1 MGEGCRLVTA
11 EPEYS
16 EGVVCMIKSV
26 GIDLGGIGE
35 HKVRCL
41 DENAQMCDGFGFDTS
56 RVGLTKLEE
65 RIFSDGSNP
74 VIVFEPTGLAWLLVA
89 VYLKSRHPDSRL
101 VRVQAQKVVAL
112 RKYLNRSSK
121 SDKIDSLTLAKMPFI
136 DPEKL
141 EEIYLPPGK
150 IYAIQRLARQRKRLE
165 SEIAGHKKRIGSIV
179 DGHFPGIR
187 SAFSD
192 PWSAQARAFLRSR
205 LNPLTVIRAG
215 EKALCAFLTKAR
227 KHCRIEASVESHGIY
242 LACREAAALYKAS
255 SSVGTIDD
263 DFFSS
268 LQDEVSRELRIMEME
283 EAESAAIANRIE
295 GLYLE
300 IHPSDNLRTIPGVG
314 SITAPV
320 FLATIGNPARFRS
333 QSSFANYCGVVPGAN
348 QSSDSEAKGLRMT
361 KAGPPIMRWAL
372 FQASQI
378 ARAHDPQLACVYYR
392 EMVHNGKNH
401 MQAMGAVMSHM
412 SARVLAVLRE
422 DKPYE
427 IRDING
433 SIVSRE
439 EAKQIILAKYQ
450 VPEEIRRERRHRKT
464 PGSPNLQKKLR
475 EMLVPRVHEAAAAPQ
490 PAVT

>member
-1 MGEGCRLVTA
+1 
-11 EPEYS
+11 
-16 EGVVCMIKSV
+16 MIKSV
-26 GIDLGGIGE
+26 GIDLVGIGE

-41 DENAQMCDGFGFDTS
+41 DERAQMCDGFSFDTT
-56 RVGLTKLEE
+56 RAGLAKLEE
-65 RIFSDGSNP
+65 RIFSNGSNP

-89 VYLKSRHPDSRL
+89 VYLKSQHPDSRL

-141 EEIYLPPGK
+141 EEIYFPPAK

-165 SEIAGHKKRIGSIV
+165 NDIAGRKKRIGSIV

-192 PWSAQARAFLRSR
+192 PWSAHARAFLRSR
-205 LNPLTVIRAG
+205 LNPLAVVRSG
-215 EKALCAFLTKAR
+215 EKALCAFLSKAR
-227 KHCRIEASVESHGIY
+227 KHCRIEASVESHGVY
-242 LACREAAALYKAS
+242 LVCREVAALYKAS
-255 SSVGTIDD
+255 SSIKTIDN
-263 DFFSS
+263 DFFSA
-268 LQDEVSRELRIMEME
+268 LQDEISRELRLMEIE
-283 EAESAAIANRIE
+283 ETESAAIAKRLE
-295 GLYLE
+295 KLYLE

-314 SITAPV
+314 DHTAPV
-320 FLATIGNPARFRS
+320 FLATIGDPARFRS
-333 QSSFANYCGVVPGAN
+333 QSSFANYCGIVPGAN

-361 KAGPPIMRWAL
+361 KAGPAIMRWAL
-372 FQASQI
+372 FQAGYIGRS
-378 ARAHDPQLACVYYR
+378 HDPQLACVYYR

-427 IRDING
+427 LRDKDG
-433 SIVSRE
+433 RPVSRE
-439 EAKQIILAKYQ
+439 EARKIILTRYQ
-450 VPEEIRRERRHRKT
+450 VPEEIRRERRRRKT
-464 PGSPNLQKKLR
+464 AGNPGLQKKLR
-475 EMLVPRVHEAAAAPQ
+475 EMLVPREHEAAVAPQ
-490 PAVT
+490 PG

>member
-1 MGEGCRLVTA
+1 
-11 EPEYS
+11 
-16 EGVVCMIKSV
+16 MIKSV

-41 DENAQMCDGFGFDTS
+41 DEKAQMCDGFGFDTS
-56 RVGLTKLEE
+56 MAGLAKLEK
-65 RIFSDGSNP
+65 RIFIDGSNP
-74 VIVFEPTGLAWLLVA
+74 IIVFEPTGLAWLLVA
-89 VYLKSRHPDSRL
+89 VYLKGRHPDSRL

-121 SDKIDSLTLAKMPFI
+121 SDKIDSLTLAKMSFI

-141 EEIYLPPGK
+141 EEIYLPSSE

-192 PWSAQARAFLRSR
+192 PWSAHARAFLRSR
-205 LNPLTVIRAG
+205 LNPLTVVRNG
-215 EKALCAFLTKAR
+215 EKSLCAFLTKAR
-227 KHCRIEASVESHGIY
+227 RHCRVEASVESHGIY
-242 LACREAAALYKAS
+242 LACRETAALYKAS
-255 SSVGTIDD
+255 SSVETIDD
-263 DFFSS
+263 DFFSA
-268 LQDEVSRELRIMEME
+268 LQDEVSRELRLMEIE
-283 EAESAAIANRIE
+283 EVESAAIAKRIE
-295 GLYLE
+295 KLYLKL
-300 IHPSDNLRTIPGVG
+300 HPSDNLRTIPGVG
-314 SITAPV
+314 NHTAPI

-361 KAGPPIMRWAL
+361 KAGPAIMRWAL
-372 FQASQI
+372 FQAGGIS
-378 ARAHDPQLACVYYR
+378 RAHDPQLACVYHR

-422 DKPYE
+422 DKPYAL
-427 IRDING
+427 RDVDG

-439 EAKQIILAKYQ
+439 EAKKIIMAKYQ

-464 PGSPNLQKKLR
+464 PGSPSLQKKLR
-475 EMLVPRVHEAAAAPQ
+475 EMLVPRVREAAAAPQ
-490 PAVT
+490 PVMT

>member
-1 MGEGCRLVTA
+1 
-11 EPEYS
+11 
-16 EGVVCMIKSV
+16 MIKSV

-41 DENAQMCDGFGFDTS
+41 DEKAQMCDGFSFETT
-56 RVGLTKLEE
+56 RAGLVKLEE
-65 RIFSDGSNP
+65 RVFSNGSNP
-74 VIVFEPTGLAWLLVA
+74 VIIFEPTGLAWLLVA

-141 EEIYLPPGK
+141 EEIYFPPAK
-150 IYAIQRLARQRKRLE
+150 IYAIQRLARQRRRLE
-165 SEIAGHKKRIGSIV
+165 NEIAGRKKRIGSIV

-192 PWSAQARAFLRSR
+192 PWSAHARAFLRSR
-205 LNPLTVIRAG
+205 LNPLAVVRSG
-215 EKALCAFLTKAR
+215 EKALCAFLSKSR
-227 KHCRIEASVESHGIY
+227 KHCRIEASVESHGVY
-242 LACREAAALYKAS
+242 LVCREVAALYKAS
-255 SSVGTIDD
+255 SSIKTIDN
-263 DFFSS
+263 DFFSA
-268 LQDEVSRELRIMEME
+268 LQDEISRELRLMEIE
-283 EAESAAIANRIE
+283 ETESAAIAKRLE
-295 GLYLE
+295 KFYLE

-314 SITAPV
+314 DHTAPV
-320 FLATIGNPARFRS
+320 FLATIGDPARFRS
-333 QSSFANYCGVVPGAN
+333 QSSFANYCGIVPGAN

-361 KAGPPIMRWAL
+361 KAGPAIMRWAL
-372 FQASQI
+372 FQAGYIGRS
-378 ARAHDPQLACVYYR
+378 HDPQLACVYYR

-427 IRDING
+427 LRDKDG
-433 SIVSRE
+433 RLVSRE
-439 EAKQIILAKYQ
+439 EARKIILTRYQ
-450 VPEEIRRERRHRKT
+450 VPEEIRRQRRRRKT

-475 EMLVPRVHEAAAAPQ
+475 EMLVPRVYEAAAAPQ
-490 PAVT
+490 PG

>member
-1 MGEGCRLVTA
+1 
-11 EPEYS
+11 
-16 EGVVCMIKSV
+16 MIKSV

-41 DENAQMCDGFGFDTS
+41 DEKAQMCDGFGFDTS
-56 RVGLTKLEE
+56 RAGLAKLEE
-65 RIFSDGSNP
+65 RIFIDGSNP
-74 VIVFEPTGLAWLLVA
+74 IIIFEPTGLAWLLVA
-89 VYLKSRHPDSRL
+89 VYLKGRHPDSRL

-141 EEIYLPPGK
+141 EEIYLPTGK

-165 SEIAGHKKRIGSIV
+165 NDIAGRKKRIGSIV
-179 DGHFPGIR
+179 DGYFPGIR

-192 PWSAQARAFLRSR
+192 PWSAHARAFLRSR
-205 LNPLTVIRAG
+205 LNPLTVVRYG
-215 EKALCAFLTKAR
+215 EKALCSFLIKAR
-227 KHCRIEASVESHGIY
+227 RHCRIEASVESHGIY
-242 LACREAAALYKAS
+242 LACREATTLYKAS

-263 DFFSS
+263 DFFTA
-268 LQDEVSRELRIMEME
+268 LQDEVSRELRLMEIE
-283 EAESAAIANRIE
+283 EDESAAIAKRIE
-295 GLYLE
+295 KLYME

-314 SITAPV
+314 NHTAPI
-320 FLATIGNPARFRS
+320 FLATIGDPARFRS
-333 QSSFANYCGVVPGAN
+333 QSSFANYCGIVPGAN

-361 KAGPPIMRWAL
+361 KAGPAIMRWAL
-372 FQASQI
+372 FQAGQI
-378 ARAHDPQLACVYYR
+378 GRSHDPQLACVYYR

-427 IRDING
+427 LRDIDG

-439 EAKQIILAKYQ
+439 EAKRIIMSKYQ
-450 VPEEIRRERRHRKT
+450 VPEEIRRERRRRKT
-464 PGSPNLQKKLR
+464 TGSPSFQKKLR
-475 EMLVPRVHEAAAAPQ
+475 EMLVPKVHEAAAAPQ
-490 PAVT
+490 PVMT

>member
-1 MGEGCRLVTA
+1 
-11 EPEYS
+11 
-16 EGVVCMIKSV
+16 MIKSV

-41 DENAQMCDGFGFDTS
+41 DEKAQMCDGFSFETT
-56 RVGLTKLEE
+56 RAGLAKLEE
-65 RIFSDGSNP
+65 RVFSNGSNP
-74 VIVFEPTGLAWLLVA
+74 VIIFEPTGLAWLLVA

-141 EEIYLPPGK
+141 EEIYFPPAK
-150 IYAIQRLARQRKRLE
+150 IYAIQRLARQRRRLE
-165 SEIAGHKKRIGSIV
+165 NEIAGRKKRIGSIV

-192 PWSAQARAFLRSR
+192 PWSAHARAFLRSR
-205 LNPLTVIRAG
+205 LNPLAVVRSG
-215 EKALCAFLTKAR
+215 EKALCVFLSKAR
-227 KHCRIEASVESHGIY
+227 KHCRIEASVESHGVY
-242 LACREAAALYKAS
+242 LVCREVAALYKES
-255 SSVGTIDD
+255 SSIKTIDN
-263 DFFSS
+263 DFFSA
-268 LQDEVSRELRIMEME
+268 LQDEISRELRLMEIE
-283 EAESAAIANRIE
+283 ETESAAIAKRLE
-295 GLYLE
+295 KLYLE

-314 SITAPV
+314 DHTAPV
-320 FLATIGNPARFRS
+320 FLATIGDPARFRS
-333 QSSFANYCGVVPGAN
+333 QSSFANYCGIVPGAN

-361 KAGPPIMRWAL
+361 KAGPAIMRWAL
-372 FQASQI
+372 FQAGYIGRS
-378 ARAHDPQLACVYYR
+378 HDPQLACVYYR

-427 IRDING
+427 LRDKDG
-433 SIVSRE
+433 RLVSRE
-439 EAKQIILAKYQ
+439 EARKIILTRYQ
-450 VPEEIRRERRHRKT
+450 VPEEIRRQRRRRKT

-475 EMLVPRVHEAAAAPQ
+475 EMLVPRVYEAAAAPQ
-490 PAVT
+490 PG

>member
-1 MGEGCRLVTA
+1 
-11 EPEYS
+11 
-16 EGVVCMIKSV
+16 MIKSV

-41 DENAQMCDGFGFDTS
+41 DEKAQMCDGFSFETT
-56 RVGLTKLEE
+56 RAGLAKLEE
-65 RIFSDGSNP
+65 RVFSNGSNP
-74 VIVFEPTGLAWLLVA
+74 VIIFEPTGLAWLLVA

-141 EEIYLPPGK
+141 EEIYFPPAK
-150 IYAIQRLARQRKRLE
+150 IYAIQRLARQRRRLE
-165 SEIAGHKKRIGSIV
+165 NEIAGRKKRIGSIV

-192 PWSAQARAFLRSR
+192 PWSAHARAFLRSR
-205 LNPLTVIRAG
+205 LNPLAVVRSG
-215 EKALCAFLTKAR
+215 EKALCAFLSKAR
-227 KHCRIEASVESHGIY
+227 KHCRIEASVESHGVY
-242 LACREAAALYKAS
+242 LVCREVAALYKAS
-255 SSVGTIDD
+255 SSIKTIDN
-263 DFFSS
+263 DFFSA
-268 LQDEVSRELRIMEME
+268 LQDEISRELRLMEIE
-283 EAESAAIANRIE
+283 ETESAAIANRLE
-295 GLYLE
+295 KLYLE

-314 SITAPV
+314 DHTAPV
-320 FLATIGNPARFRS
+320 FLATIGDPARFRS
-333 QSSFANYCGVVPGAN
+333 QSSFANYCGIVPGAN

-361 KAGPPIMRWAL
+361 KAGPAIMRWAL
-372 FQASQI
+372 FQAGYIGRS
-378 ARAHDPQLACVYYR
+378 HDPQLACVYYR

-427 IRDING
+427 LRDKDG
-433 SIVSRE
+433 RLVSRE
-439 EAKQIILAKYQ
+439 EARKIILTRYQ
-450 VPEEIRRERRHRKT
+450 VPEEIRRQRRRRKT

-475 EMLVPRVHEAAAAPQ
+475 EMLVPRVYEAAAAPQ
-490 PAVT
+490 PG